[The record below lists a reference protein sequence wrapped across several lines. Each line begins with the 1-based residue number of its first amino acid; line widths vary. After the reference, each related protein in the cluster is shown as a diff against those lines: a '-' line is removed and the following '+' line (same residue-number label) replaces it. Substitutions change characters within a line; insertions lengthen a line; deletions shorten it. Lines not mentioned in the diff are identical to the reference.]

1 MLSAL
6 NDGGV
11 RSKTLLARLADQ
23 PKSPAIIGIAEV
35 LCEQGHYSEAISRLR
50 SVAEVYSDSYRFN
63 LVLARACR
71 DAGEVEL
78 AKEHYEKACQIAPQ
92 NEVAIRELIALTAF
106 PHSVPKPLPRSTER
120 ILAEQS
126 PRLKEHQSQDSEPE
140 IPSVFK
146 LDREKISR
154 VLGGVVGSAEKSN
167 TAPIEVQTPESSTRA
182 ATSSVV
188 EAFRKADD
196 LLEQAPDIDA
206 LAREMMG
213 NAFLP
218 NEPLTASQNNLSDK
232 SSKYPEPPQQHG
244 ESESDIDAIA
254 RQMLGISDSDK
265 PIETNSTASKSV
277 THETRPQIPS
287 PTPTTPTSIP
297 LDENGNPII
306 KIDRNKLTEALS
318 GIYRA
323 KGLSPSVSRAD
334 EVEDDHVPFPMTTE
348 STRSRPQEPPPLF
361 SPVESPVQ
369 SGGSLSFEEEIMA
382 MQMQGGDVDA
392 FIANK
397 DTKDTAHLD
406 ETNDSKLPPAAPPTS
421 DEHDIDALAREI
433 MNAQLPR
440 VEETNDPTP
449 VAEQR
454 QPFSDDEEIK
464 MPTRQLAKIFQSQG
478 AYAKAIKVYEM
489 LAEREPENASLYEI
503 LISELRNKMT

>member
-6 NDGGV
+6 NGGGA

-35 LCEQGHYSEAISRLR
+35 LCEQGHYSEAITRLR
-50 SVAEVYSDSYRFN
+50 SVAEVYGDSYRFN

-126 PRLKEHQSQDSEPE
+126 PQLKERESQDSEPE

-154 VLGGVVGSAEKSN
+154 VLGGVVGSAEKSD
-167 TAPIEVQTPESSTRA
+167 TAPIEVQPSESSPRA
-182 ATSSVV
+182 AASSVV

-196 LLEQAPDIDA
+196 LLKQEPDIDA

-213 NAFLP
+213 NTFLP
-218 NEPLTASQNNLSDK
+218 NEPLTASQNSLSDK
-232 SSKYPEPPQQHG
+232 SSKETAPPQHHS
-244 ESESDIDAIA
+244 ESEADVDAIA
-254 RQMLGISDSDK
+254 RQMLGISESDK
-265 PIETNSTASKSV
+265 PIETNSAASGAV
-277 THETRPQIPS
+277 THETRHQIPS
-287 PTPTTPTSIP
+287 PTPTAPTSIP

-323 KGLSPSVSRAD
+323 KGISPSASRAG
-334 EVEDDHVPFPMTTE
+334 EVEDDDVPLPMTTE

-361 SPVESPVQ
+361 SPIESPIQ

-397 DTKDTAHLD
+397 DTAHLD

-421 DEHDIDALAREI
+421 DEYDIDALAREI
-433 MNAQLPR
+433 MNAQLPK
-440 VEETNDPTP
+440 VVETNDPTP